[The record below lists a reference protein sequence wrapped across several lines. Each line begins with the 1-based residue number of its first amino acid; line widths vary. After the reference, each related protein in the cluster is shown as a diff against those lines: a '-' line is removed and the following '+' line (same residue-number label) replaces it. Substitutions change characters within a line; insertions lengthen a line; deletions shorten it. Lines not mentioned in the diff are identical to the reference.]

1 MVDERFS
8 VCVCVCVHVRER
20 EKRMTT
26 GMKGVWKG
34 EREEESISRDQ
45 HQGVCIPVNKT
56 WFLDFR
62 ETRNMGEAGSGWW
75 RRDGFE
81 NVDLG
86 TMDEF
91 YKDER
96 VRGINRSNRFWW
108 GIPKDGESRVWI
120 EFGVV
125 GGWNRGGSKFCFC
138 WNVSFFF
145 FLVLERIKFV
155 EWKVREVKEIEEVV
169 SFVLRVIIIL

>member
-1 MVDERFS
+1 MVDERFR
-8 VCVCVCVHVRER
+8 VCVCVCVYVHVRER

-86 TMDEF
+86 TMDDF

-145 FLVLERIKFV
+145 FGIRKDKIC
-155 EWKVREVKEIEEVV
+155 RVK
-169 SFVLRVIIIL
+169 S

>member
-45 HQGVCIPVNKT
+45 HQGLCIPVNKT

-86 TMDEF
+86 TMDDF

-138 WNVSFFF
+138 WNVSFF
-145 FLVLERIKFV
+145 LVLERIKFV
-155 EWKVREVKEIEEVV
+155 EWKVREVKEIGEAV